1 MLTVGTVARRKTH
14 CPRCDLPLV
23 AVKSGDTVLGG
34 CTNCRGV
41 WVDRKIFDKIAKR
54 DASPREARRT
64 RSGGPQRL
72 KCPICYY
79 WMEAKNFGESP
90 DHVIDVCRRH
100 GTWLDANELQSILR
114 VRSQRKNPDAIPTP
128 TIPTTVAAAGVVA
141 AASTASSVD
150 PQNRSTLERA
160 GELGELVLDLADFL
174 PDLGDMCDLA
184 DVVSGIAEIGFGLF
198 DGL

>member
-1 MLTVGTVARRKTH
+1 LA
-14 CPRCDLPLV
+14 
-23 AVKSGDTVLGG
+23 AVKSGDTLLGG

-41 WVDRKIFDKIAKR
+41 WVDRKIFDKIARR
-54 DASPREARRT
+54 DSLPREVRRS
-64 RSGGPQRL
+64 RSAGPQRL

-79 WMEAKNFGESP
+79 WMEAKNFGDSP

-114 VRSQRKNPDAIPTP
+114 VASQRKNPDAIPTP
-128 TIPTTVAAAGVVA
+128 AMPTTVATVGVVA
-141 AASTASSVD
+141 AASSASTVD
-150 PQNRSTLERA
+150 PQNRSTLERV

-174 PDLGDMCDLA
+174 PDLGDVGNLA
-184 DVVSGIAEIGFGLF
+184 GDVVSGIAEIGFGLF